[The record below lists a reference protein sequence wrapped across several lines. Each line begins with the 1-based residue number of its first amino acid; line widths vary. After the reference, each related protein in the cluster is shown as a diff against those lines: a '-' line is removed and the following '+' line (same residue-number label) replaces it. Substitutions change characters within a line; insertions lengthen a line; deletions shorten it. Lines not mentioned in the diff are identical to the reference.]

1 MCISTWIIL
10 IEMQARKFE
19 DIFDS
24 KQEKT
29 GEAQTVIQSRN
40 SELRTRI
47 PQGLLW
53 CSVIKTSPFNPG
65 DAALIPG
72 EGVKIPRAS
81 RPENQIIKQK
91 QYSNK
96 FNKDFRN
103 DPHQKNLKKKNL
115 SITTIL
121 NHDLS
126 QPKSS
131 VALADL
137 AQTRRAKGLSPS
149 STYHLGGCGS
159 RSLTPTFLR
168 DSFLL

>member
-1 MCISTWIIL
+1 M
-10 IEMQARKFE
+10 
-19 DIFDS
+19 
-24 KQEKT
+24 
-29 GEAQTVIQSRN
+29 
-40 SELRTRI
+40 
-47 PQGLLW
+47 
-53 CSVIKTSPFNPG
+53 IKTSPFNPG
-65 DAALIPG
+65 DVALIPG

-96 FNKDFRN
+96 FNKDFKN

-126 QPKSS
+126 QPKSN

-137 AQTRRAKGLSPS
+137 A
-149 STYHLGGCGS
+149 
-159 RSLTPTFLR
+159 
-168 DSFLL
+168 